1 MSMSTFCWEIPETM
15 LQQYIRYF
23 TYKVIEALDIGSV
36 EMVNLHQNLLTPDF
50 ILIGLLEQEGSMIS
64 KLIETSYPENKNL
77 SIQILEKLFADQENQ
92 AKFKGSTIQQIQLSA
107 ETKACFEIAQQESKK
122 LDDKFIGL
130 GSMFLALFDKRA
142 GHVSDVLAEFGLSYS
157 KVHEEFEIMRGGR
170 NINEK
175 DDEGKLGV
183 LDQYTTDLTDLARR
197 GDLDPVIG
205 REKEIRRIIQI
216 LSRRKKNNPVLIG
229 EPGVGKTVIVEGLA
243 QRIVK
248 AEVPNSLM
256 NKRVKIL
263 EMSEVIAGAKMRG
276 EFEERM
282 KAVKDEIIS
291 AHGNIILFIDELH
304 TIVSAGAGAGGV
316 DASNMLKAALSKG
329 QLQCIGATTLD
340 EYKKHIEADKALAR
354 RFQPILVQEPSI
366 EETISILNGLKPKYE
381 SHHSI
386 AFQDETIEAAA
397 KLSEKHITDRAL
409 PDKAVDLLDEAGSE
423 KHLMLSHIP
432 PVIRELENRKNEL
445 IQKQK
450 DFFADQKFQEVAH
463 VRQEILE
470 LDNKI
475 ADEKSIWKS
484 EISKVD
490 TWVTPDDIAKVV
502 ATWTGIPVD
511 KILETEAAKLTHME
525 DNLHK
530 RVIGQNNAIVAVS
543 NAIRRNRAG
552 LKEKHKPIGTF
563 LFLGPTGVGKTELAK
578 ALAEFL
584 LDDENRLIRLDM
596 SEYMEKHSIS
606 KIIGSPPGYVGY
618 DEGGQLTEKVRRNP
632 YTVILLDELEKA
644 HPDVFNI
651 LLQLLDD
658 GRLTDAHGRVTSF
671 KNAIIIGTS
680 NIGSNS
686 ISGKNTAIGF
696 SSSGTSK
703 DYRKV
708 RDLVLNESKKFFK
721 PEFLNRLDDLI
732 VFHHLTPEE
741 LRQIVDLMI
750 DNLNN
755 RLAEKNLSIKV
766 TTKAKDRLAKDGFS
780 EVYGAR
786 PLKRLIEDQIENTIS
801 MKIISGELALG
812 TKIVVD
818 FVRGKYTFKEST

>member
-1 MSMSTFCWEIPETM
+1 M
-15 LQQYIRYF
+15 LKQYLRYF
-23 TYKVIEALDIGSV
+23 TDKVIEALNVGSV
-36 EMVNLHQNLLTPDF
+36 EMVNMHQNLLTPDF
-50 ILIGLLEQEGSMIS
+50 ILIGMIEQEASMTV

-77 SIQILEKLFADQENQ
+77 SNQILEKLFALQENQ
-92 AKFKGSTIQQIQLSA
+92 TKFEGSTIQQIQSSS
-107 ETKACFEIAQQESKK
+107 ETETCFQIALQESKK
-122 LDDKFIGL
+122 LGDKFVGL
-130 GSMFLALFDKRA
+130 DAMFLALFDKRV
-142 GHVSDVLAEFGLSYS
+142 GHVADILSEFGLEYS
-157 KVHEEFEIMRGGR
+157 KIKEDIEIMRGGR

-175 DDEGKLGV
+175 DAEGKLDV
-183 LDQYTTDLTDLARR
+183 INEYTSDLTDLARR
-197 GDLDPVIG
+197 GELDPVIG
-205 REKEIRRIIQI
+205 REKEIQRIIQI

-243 QRIVK
+243 QRIIQ

-256 NKRVKIL
+256 SKRVKSL
-263 EMSEVIAGAKMRG
+263 EMSEIIAGAKMRG

-316 DASNMLKAALSKG
+316 DASNILKASLSKG
-329 QLQCIGATTLD
+329 QLQCIGATTLE
-340 EYKKHIEADKALAR
+340 EYKKHIEQDKALAR
-354 RFQPILVQEPSI
+354 RFQPIMVQEPSI
-366 EETISILNGLKPKYE
+366 DDTISILTGLKPKYE
-381 SHHSI
+381 QHHSI
-386 AFQDETIEAAA
+386 KFQGKTLEAAA

-409 PDKAVDLLDEAGSE
+409 PDKAVDLIDEAGSK
-423 KHLMLSHIP
+423 KHLMLSNIP
-432 PVIRELENRKNEL
+432 PVIRKLENQKNEL
-445 IQKQK
+445 TQKQK
-450 DFFADQKFQEVAH
+450 DFFANQKFQEVARI
-463 VRQEILE
+463 RQEIIE
-470 LDNKI
+470 IEKTISEEKNK
-475 ADEKSIWKS
+475 WKK
-484 EISKVD
+484 EMGDVD
-490 TWVTPDDIAKVV
+490 TFVTPEDIATVV
-502 ATWTGIPVD
+502 ATWTGIPVN
-511 KILETEAAKLTHME
+511 KIMETEAEKLTHME

-530 RVIGQNNAIVAVS
+530 RVVGQDKAIIAVS

-596 SEYMEKHSIS
+596 SEYMEKHSVS

-618 DEGGQLTEKVRRNP
+618 DEGGQLTEKIRRNP

-651 LLQLLDD
+651 LLQLFDD

-680 NIGSNS
+680 NIGSKSIAEKNS
-686 ISGKNTAIGF
+686 AIGF
-696 SSSGTSK
+696 SSDEDSK
-703 DYRKV
+703 NHRKV
-708 RDLVLNESKKFFK
+708 RNLVLSEAKKFFK

-732 VFHHLTPEE
+732 VFHHLTPTE

-750 DNLNN
+750 NNLNH
-755 RLAEKNLSIKV
+755 RLAEKNLSIDV
-766 TTKAKDRLAKDGFS
+766 TKKARDHLAKEGFDDT
-780 EVYGAR
+780 YGAR

-801 MKIISGELALG
+801 MKIISGELELG
-812 TKIVVD
+812 GKIIVD
-818 FVRGKYTFKEST
+818 FSRGKFSFKNVPVK

>member
-1 MSMSTFCWEIPETM
+1 M

-23 TYKVIEALDIGSV
+23 TDKVIEALNVGSV

-77 SIQILEKLFADQENQ
+77 SIQILEKIFADQENQ
-92 AKFKGSTIQQIQLSA
+92 AKFKGNTIQQIQLSA
-107 ETKACFEIAQQESKK
+107 ETEACFKIALQESKK
-122 LDDKFIGL
+122 LEDKFIGL
-130 GSMFLALFDKRA
+130 GSMFLALFDKRV
-142 GHVSDVLAEFGLSYS
+142 GHVSDVLAKFGLEYS
-157 KVHEEFEIMRGGR
+157 KVREEFEIMRGGR

-175 DDEGKLGV
+175 DAEGKLDILG
-183 LDQYTTDLTDLARR
+183 QYTTDLTDLARR
-197 GDLDPVIG
+197 GDLDPVVG

-256 NKRVKIL
+256 NKRVKML
-263 EMSEVIAGAKMRG
+263 EMSEIIAGAKMRG

-291 AHGNIILFIDELH
+291 AHGSIILFIDELH

-340 EYKKHIEADKALAR
+340 EYKKNIEEDKALAR

-366 EETISILNGLKPKYE
+366 EETLNILTGLKLKYE
-381 SHHSI
+381 QHHSI
-386 AFQDETIEAAA
+386 KFQNEALQAAA

-432 PVIRELENRKNEL
+432 PVIRKLENKKNEL
-445 IQKQK
+445 LQKQK
-450 DFFADQKFQEVAH
+450 ALFTEQNFQEVAQI
-463 VRQEILE
+463 RQEILE
-470 LDNKI
+470 IEQTI
-475 ADEKSIWKS
+475 ASEKNQWRTDMAD
-484 EISKVD
+484 VD
-490 TWVTPDDIAKVV
+490 VSVTPDDIAKVV

-511 KILETEAAKLTHME
+511 KIMETEAEKLTQME

-530 RVIGQNNAIVAVS
+530 RVIGQDNAIVAVS

-584 LDDENRLIRLDM
+584 LDDENKLIRLDM
-596 SEYMEKHSIS
+596 SEYMEKHSVS

-680 NIGSNS
+680 NIGSKS
-686 ISGKNTAIGF
+686 ISEKNTAIGF
-696 SSSGTSK
+696 SSDKMTTDYSK
-703 DYRKV
+703 T
-708 RDLVLNESKKFFK
+708 RDLVLSESKKFFK

-750 DNLNN
+750 NNLNN
-755 RLAEKNLSIKV
+755 RLEEKNLSIEV
-766 TTKAKDRLAKDGFS
+766 SNKAKDRLAKDGFS
-780 EVYGAR
+780 EIYGAR

-801 MKIISGELALG
+801 LKIISGELALG

>member
-1 MSMSTFCWEIPETM
+1 M

-23 TYKVIEALDIGSV
+23 TDKVIEALNVGSV

-77 SIQILEKLFADQENQ
+77 SIQILEKIFADQENQ
-92 AKFKGSTIQQIQLSA
+92 AKFKGNTIQQIQLSA
-107 ETKACFEIAQQESKK
+107 ETKACFKIALQESKK
-122 LDDKFIGL
+122 LEDKFIGL
-130 GSMFLALFDKRA
+130 GSMFLALFDKRT
-142 GHVSDVLAEFGLSYS
+142 GHVSDVLAKFGLEYS
-157 KVHEEFEIMRGGR
+157 KVREEFEIMRGGR

-175 DDEGKLGV
+175 DAEGKLDILG
-183 LDQYTTDLTDLARR
+183 QYTTDLTDLARR
-197 GDLDPVIG
+197 GDLDPVVG

-256 NKRVKIL
+256 NKRVKML
-263 EMSEVIAGAKMRG
+263 EMSEIIAGAKMRG

-291 AHGNIILFIDELH
+291 AHGSIILFIDELH

-340 EYKKHIEADKALAR
+340 EYKKNIEEDKALAR

-366 EETISILNGLKPKYE
+366 EETLNILTGLQLKYE
-381 SHHSI
+381 QHHSI
-386 AFQDETIEAAA
+386 KFQNEALQAAA

-432 PVIRELENRKNEL
+432 PVIRKLENKKNEL
-445 IQKQK
+445 LQKQK
-450 DFFADQKFQEVAH
+450 ALFTEQNFQEVAQI
-463 VRQEILE
+463 RQEILE
-470 LDNKI
+470 IEQTI
-475 ADEKSIWKS
+475 ASEKNQWRTDMAD
-484 EISKVD
+484 VD
-490 TWVTPDDIAKVV
+490 VSVTPDDIAKVV

-511 KILETEAAKLTHME
+511 KIMETEAEKLTQME

-530 RVIGQNNAIVAVS
+530 RVIGQDNAIIAVS

-596 SEYMEKHSIS
+596 SEYMEKHSVS

-680 NIGSNS
+680 NIGSKS
-686 ISGKNTAIGF
+686 ISEKNTAIGF
-696 SSSGTSK
+696 SSDKMTTDYSK
-703 DYRKV
+703 T
-708 RDLVLNESKKFFK
+708 RDLVLSESKKFFK

-750 DNLNN
+750 NNLNN
-755 RLAEKNLSIKV
+755 RLEEKNLSIEV
-766 TTKAKDRLAKDGFS
+766 SNKAKDRLAKDGFS
-780 EVYGAR
+780 EIYGAR

-801 MKIISGELALG
+801 LKIISGELALG

>member
-1 MSMSTFCWEIPETM
+1 
-15 LQQYIRYF
+15 
-23 TYKVIEALDIGSV
+23 
-36 EMVNLHQNLLTPDF
+36 
-50 ILIGLLEQEGSMIS
+50 
-64 KLIETSYPENKNL
+64 
-77 SIQILEKLFADQENQ
+77 
-92 AKFKGSTIQQIQLSA
+92 
-107 ETKACFEIAQQESKK
+107 
-122 LDDKFIGL
+122 
-130 GSMFLALFDKRA
+130 
-142 GHVSDVLAEFGLSYS
+142 
-157 KVHEEFEIMRGGR
+157 
-170 NINEK
+170 
-175 DDEGKLGV
+175 LGV

-340 EYKKHIEADKALAR
+340 EYKKHIETDKALAR

-381 SHHSI
+381 IHHSI
-386 AFQDETIEAAA
+386 VFQDETIEAAA

-432 PVIRELENRKNEL
+432 PVIRKLENRKNEL

-596 SEYMEKHSIS
+596 SEYMEKHSTS

-680 NIGSNS
+680 NIGSKS
-686 ISGKNTAIGF
+686 ISEKNTAIGF

>member
-1 MSMSTFCWEIPETM
+1 
-15 LQQYIRYF
+15 
-23 TYKVIEALDIGSV
+23 
-36 EMVNLHQNLLTPDF
+36 
-50 ILIGLLEQEGSMIS
+50 
-64 KLIETSYPENKNL
+64 
-77 SIQILEKLFADQENQ
+77 
-92 AKFKGSTIQQIQLSA
+92 
-107 ETKACFEIAQQESKK
+107 
-122 LDDKFIGL
+122 
-130 GSMFLALFDKRA
+130 
-142 GHVSDVLAEFGLSYS
+142 
-157 KVHEEFEIMRGGR
+157 
-170 NINEK
+170 
-175 DDEGKLGV
+175 
-183 LDQYTTDLTDLARR
+183 
-197 GDLDPVIG
+197 
-205 REKEIRRIIQI
+205 
-216 LSRRKKNNPVLIG
+216 
-229 EPGVGKTVIVEGLA
+229 
-243 QRIVK
+243 
-248 AEVPNSLM
+248 
-256 NKRVKIL
+256 
-263 EMSEVIAGAKMRG
+263 
-276 EFEERM
+276 M
-282 KAVKDEIIS
+282 K
-291 AHGNIILFIDELH
+291 
-304 TIVSAGAGAGGV
+304 
-316 DASNMLKAALSKG
+316 
-329 QLQCIGATTLD
+329 Q
-340 EYKKHIEADKALAR
+340 
-354 RFQPILVQEPSI
+354 
-366 EETISILNGLKPKYE
+366 KYE
-381 SHHSI
+381 IHHSI
-386 AFQDETIEAAA
+386 AFLDETIEAAA

-475 ADEKSIWKS
+475 ADEKSIWES

-530 RVIGQNNAIVAVS
+530 RVIGQDNAIVAVS

-680 NIGSNS
+680 NIGSKS
-686 ISGKNTAIGF
+686 ISDKNTAIGF
-696 SSSGTSK
+696 SSSETSK

>member
-1 MSMSTFCWEIPETM
+1 M

-23 TYKVIEALDIGSV
+23 TDKVIEALNVGSV
-36 EMVNLHQNLLTPDF
+36 EMVNLHQNLLIPDF

-77 SIQILEKLFADQENQ
+77 SIQILEKIFADQENQ
-92 AKFKGSTIQQIQLSA
+92 AKFKGNTIQQIQLSA
-107 ETKACFEIAQQESKK
+107 ETKACFKIALQESKK
-122 LDDKFIGL
+122 LEDKFIGL

-142 GHVSDVLAEFGLSYS
+142 GHVSDVLAKFGLESS
-157 KVHEEFEIMRGGR
+157 KVREEFEIMRGGR

-175 DDEGKLGV
+175 DAEGKLDILG
-183 LDQYTTDLTDLARR
+183 QYTTDLTDLARR
-197 GDLDPVIG
+197 GDLDPVVG

-256 NKRVKIL
+256 NKRVKML
-263 EMSEVIAGAKMRG
+263 EMSEIIAGAKMRG

-291 AHGNIILFIDELH
+291 AHGSIILFIDELH

-340 EYKKHIEADKALAR
+340 EYKKNIEEDKALAR

-366 EETISILNGLKPKYE
+366 EETLNILTGLQLKYE
-381 SHHSI
+381 QHHSI
-386 AFQDETIEAAA
+386 KFQNEALQAAA

-432 PVIRELENRKNEL
+432 PIIRKLENKKNEL
-445 IQKQK
+445 LQKQK
-450 DFFADQKFQEVAH
+450 ALFTEQNFQEVAQI
-463 VRQEILE
+463 RQEILE
-470 LDNKI
+470 IEQTI
-475 ADEKSIWKS
+475 ASEKNQWRTDMAD
-484 EISKVD
+484 VD
-490 TWVTPDDIAKVV
+490 VSVTPDDIAKVV

-511 KILETEAAKLTHME
+511 KIMETEAEKLTQME

-530 RVIGQNNAIVAVS
+530 RVIGQDNAIVAVS

-596 SEYMEKHSIS
+596 SEYMEKHSVS

-680 NIGSNS
+680 NIGSKS
-686 ISGKNTAIGF
+686 ISEKNTAIGF
-696 SSSGTSK
+696 SSDKMTTDYSK
-703 DYRKV
+703 T
-708 RDLVLNESKKFFK
+708 RDLVLSESKKFFK

-741 LRQIVDLMI
+741 LRQIVDLMTN
-750 DNLNN
+750 NLNN
-755 RLAEKNLSIKV
+755 RLEEKNLSIEV
-766 TTKAKDRLAKDGFS
+766 SNRAKDRLAKDGFS
-780 EVYGAR
+780 EIYGAR

-801 MKIISGELALG
+801 LKIISGELALG

>member
-1 MSMSTFCWEIPETM
+1 M

-23 TYKVIEALDIGSV
+23 TDKVIEALNVGSV

-50 ILIGLLEQEGSMIS
+50 ILIGLLEQEDSMIS

-77 SIQILEKLFADQENQ
+77 SIQILEKIFADQENQ
-92 AKFKGSTIQQIQLSA
+92 AKFKGKIIQQIQLSA
-107 ETKACFEIAQQESKK
+107 ETEACFEIALQESKK
-122 LDDKFIGL
+122 LEDKFIGL

-142 GHVSDVLAEFGLSYS
+142 GHVSDVFAEFGLEYS
-157 KVHEEFEIMRGGR
+157 KVREEFEIMRGGR
-170 NINEK
+170 NINKK
-175 DDEGKLGV
+175 DAEGKLDILG
-183 LDQYTTDLTDLARR
+183 QYTTDLTDLARR
-197 GDLDPVIG
+197 GDLDPVVG

-243 QRIVK
+243 QQIVK

-256 NKRVKIL
+256 NKRVKML
-263 EMSEVIAGAKMRG
+263 EMSEIIAGAKMRG

-340 EYKKHIEADKALAR
+340 EYKKNIEEDKALAR

-366 EETISILNGLKPKYE
+366 KETLNILTGLQPKYE
-381 SHHSI
+381 QHHSI
-386 AFQDETIEAAA
+386 KFQNEALQAAA
-397 KLSEKHITDRAL
+397 KLSEKHITDRAP

-432 PVIRELENRKNEL
+432 PVIRKLENKKNEL
-445 IQKQK
+445 LQKQK
-450 DFFADQKFQEVAH
+450 ELFTKQNFQEVAQI
-463 VRQEILE
+463 RQEILE
-470 LDNKI
+470 IEQTI
-475 ADEKSIWKS
+475 ASEKNQWRMDMAD
-484 EISKVD
+484 VD
-490 TWVTPDDIAKVV
+490 VSVTPDDIAKVV

-511 KILETEAAKLTHME
+511 KIMETEAEKLTQME

-530 RVIGQNNAIVAVS
+530 RVIGQDNAIVAVS

-596 SEYMEKHSIS
+596 SEYMEKHSVS

-651 LLQLLDD
+651 LLQLFDD

-680 NIGSNS
+680 NIGSKS
-686 ISGKNTAIGF
+686 ISEKNTAIGF
-696 SSSGTSK
+696 SSDKMTTDYSK
-703 DYRKV
+703 T
-708 RDLVLNESKKFFK
+708 RDLVLSESKKFFK

-750 DNLNN
+750 NNLNN
-755 RLAEKNLSIKV
+755 RLEEKNLSIEV
-766 TTKAKDRLAKDGFS
+766 SNRAKDHLAKDGFS
-780 EVYGAR
+780 EIYGAR

-801 MKIISGELALG
+801 LKIISGELALG